1 MRNFIKL
8 KECHK
13 DALAK
18 FVDGIEIWADELD
31 TYTSSG
37 EGCASEEDYD
47 WREKYARQLEQA
59 IELIKA
65 DGIANYVDC
74 ADEDADDIDEADWF
88 TIDNEAV
95 LYLASLLGGNE
106 YARI

>member
-1 MRNFIKL
+1 MIYNKL

-18 FVDGIEIWADELD
+18 FVDGIEIWSDELE

-47 WREKYARQLEQA
+47 WKEKYARQLEQA
-59 IELIKA
+59 IELIHE
-65 DGIANYVDC
+65 DGLANFITC
-74 ADEDADDIDEADWF
+74 ADEDADDIDECDWH
-88 TIDNEAV
+88 TIDNEAT
-95 LYLASLLGGNE
+95 LYLSTLLGGNE